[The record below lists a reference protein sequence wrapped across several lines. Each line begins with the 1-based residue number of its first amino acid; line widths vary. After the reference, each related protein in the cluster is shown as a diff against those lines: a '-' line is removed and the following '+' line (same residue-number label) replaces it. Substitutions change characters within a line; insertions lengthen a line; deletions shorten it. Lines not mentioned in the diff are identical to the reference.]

1 MVQITLANVLCRSKG
16 AMQAKVDETYKDKAK
31 WTRMSIMS
39 TAGSGKFSSDRT
51 IAEYAKDIWD
61 VQACVVPAPQ
71 GDANVPARGS

>member
-1 MVQITLANVLCRSKG
+1 
-16 AMQAKVDETYKDKAK
+16 MQAKVDETYKDKSK

-61 VQACVVPAPQ
+61 VKACVVPPPQ
-71 GDANVPARGS
+71 GEANVPARGM

>member
-1 MVQITLANVLCRSKG
+1 MYSCCKSIMHQYFDL
-16 AMQAKVDETYKDKAK
+16 QAKVDETYKDKAK

-71 GDANVPARGS
+71 GEVNVPARGS